1 MPRVFF
7 FLLSTL
13 LVLVTACSKTNE
25 SKTPNSTPLDAVNP
39 ANTIVAQDITHKQ
52 PETADIHTNITTL
65 SPQAVKYLQVSPEM
79 PKVGDTI
86 TIKPVFDTPEAEI
99 PLKYQWEVNNTPI
112 PETTSSLKLAGG
124 FKRGDKIKCTVSYK
138 EQKWFVTAE
147 VFNSPPVFVGEPIVK
162 RLNENKFTIT
172 AKAVDPDGDAV
183 TYSLKP
189 PLPNAVLD
197 AHTGIITLD
206 VSASKQG
213 SINFT
218 ISASDGY
225 GGEGLYNM
233 TLSLQ

>member
-1 MPRVFF
+1 MLKK
-7 FLLSTL
+7 LLCLTTL
-13 LVLVTACSKTNE
+13 LLLITACSKTNE
-25 SKTPNSTPLDAVNP
+25 SKTPKSTPSDTVNT
-39 ANTIVAQDITHKQ
+39 ANTIATQAVTYQQ
-52 PETADIHTNITTL
+52 SETPKTPTDTPTL
-65 SPQAVKYLQVSPEM
+65 LPQAVKYLQVSPEM

-86 TIKPVFDTPEAEI
+86 TIKPVFENAEV

-112 PETTSSLKLAGG
+112 PEASSSLKLTGG

-147 VFNSPPVFVGEPIVK
+147 VFNSPPVFVGEPTVK
-162 RLNENKFTIT
+162 RLDENKFTIT
-172 AKAVDPDGDAV
+172 AKATDADGDAV
-183 TYSLKP
+183 TYSLKT
-189 PLPNAVLD
+189 PLPNAVVD
-197 AHTGIITLD
+197 ANTGIITLD

-218 ISASDGY
+218 ISASDGH